1 MNIIKHQ
8 RWEPQIRHLIAT
20 CSDNVRNSRR
30 TTGRKPR
37 VGGFETSDLN
47 LEWQALAHFVATLLG
62 GLDYDDEDDDEDSA
76 IPRGVDWF
84 DCNKAAMF
92 MTDFFK
98 DISKECYTFLLEDE
112 GSHPSYGRTGRTS
125 GDPHA
130 SVIANVSILRTV
142 KPAKPGAN

>member
-1 MNIIKHQ
+1 MFEKLVSHRFGVLFGLSPTIDAAC
-8 RWEPQIRHLIAT
+8 RH
-20 CSDNVRNSRR
+20 
-30 TTGRKPR
+30 
-37 VGGFETSDLN
+37 DLN

-112 GSHPSYGRTGRTS
+112 GSHPSDGRTGRTS

-142 KPAKPGAN
+142 TPAKPGAN